1 MNEKLNRFLEEGTY
15 SYVALG
21 SFDGLHS
28 GHLSLVNKII
38 ELANENKGRSIVY
51 TFKNHP
57 RTLIKGTTP
66 PKLLMDN
73 ESKEEILESLGVD
86 LIYFEEFNEEYMKL
100 TPEGFI
106 KYLCEKFKV
115 KGIVVGF
122 NYRFGYKNIG
132 NIEMLKE
139 LSTKYGYELY
149 VMEPC
154 NYENEVISSTR
165 IRNELFNGN
174 VDKAMKM
181 LNRPYIIKGKVVH
194 GKKLGRTIGFPTA
207 NIEVDKNMIV
217 PKNGIYATKV
227 YIDGNTYYGATN
239 IGFNPTV
246 NGNKLSIE
254 TNILDFNEDIYGKII
269 KVEFLERIRDERKFS
284 SLEELKNQL
293 KKDTNYVRKNY
304 VCNISECM
312 IK

>member
-57 RTLIKGTTP
+57 RTLIKGATP

-73 ESKEEILESLGVD
+73 ESKEEILEALGVD

-165 IRNELFNGN
+165 IRNELLNGN

-207 NIEVDKNMIV
+207 NLEYSKEALIPRKGVYYTNVQWQDKIY
-217 PKNGIYATKV
+217 KGITSV
-227 YIDGNTYYGATN
+227 GN
-239 IGFNPTV
+239 NPTV
-246 NGNKLSIE
+246 NGDKLTIE
-254 TNILDFNEDIYGKII
+254 TYILDFNNDLYGHNI
-269 KVEFLERIRDERKFS
+269 KVYFIKKIRDEKKFNS
-284 SLEELKNQL
+284 IDDLVIQL
-293 KKDTNYVRKNY
+293 KKDKDYALEEKFFVNL
-304 VCNISECM
+304 
-312 IK
+312 

>member
-1 MNEKLNRFLEEGTY
+1 MNEKLNRFLEEGIY

-57 RTLIKGTTP
+57 RTLIKGATP

-73 ESKEEILESLGVD
+73 ESKEEILEALGVD

-165 IRNELFNGN
+165 IRDELLNGN

-207 NIEVDKNMIV
+207 NLDYSKEALIPRKGVYYTNVQWQGKIY
-217 PKNGIYATKV
+217 KGITSV
-227 YIDGNTYYGATN
+227 GN
-239 IGFNPTV
+239 NPTV
-246 NGNKLSIE
+246 NGDKLTIE
-254 TNILDFNEDIYGKII
+254 TYILDFNNDLYGHNI
-269 KVEFLERIRDERKFS
+269 KVYFIKKIRDEKKFNS
-284 SLEELKNQL
+284 IDDLVIQL
-293 KKDTNYVRKNY
+293 KKDKDYALEEKFFVNL
-304 VCNISECM
+304 
-312 IK
+312 

>member
-38 ELANENKGRSIVY
+38 ELANENKGKSIVY

-57 RTLIKGTTP
+57 RTLIKGATP

-73 ESKEEILESLGVD
+73 ESKEEILEALGVD

-100 TPEGFI
+100 TTEGFI

-122 NYRFGYKNIG
+122 NYRFGYKNVG

-154 NYENEVISSTR
+154 NYEDEVISSTR
-165 IRNELFNGN
+165 IRNELLSGN

-181 LNRPYIIKGKVVH
+181 LNRPYCIKGKVVH
-194 GKKLGRTIGFPTA
+194 GKKLGRAIGFPTA
-207 NIEVDKNMIV
+207 NLDYSKEALI
-217 PKNGIYATKV
+217 PKKGVYYTNVQWQGKIYKGITSV
-227 YIDGNTYYGATN
+227 GN
-239 IGFNPTV
+239 NPTV
-246 NGNKLSIE
+246 NGDKLTIE
-254 TNILDFNEDIYGKII
+254 TYILDFNNDLYGHNI
-269 KVEFLERIRDERKFS
+269 KVYFIKKIRDEKKFNS
-284 SLEELKNQL
+284 IDDLVIQL
-293 KKDTNYVRKNY
+293 KKDKYYALEEKFFVNL
-304 VCNISECM
+304 
-312 IK
+312 

>member
-57 RTLIKGTTP
+57 RTLIKGATP

-73 ESKEEILESLGVD
+73 ESKEEILEALGVD

-165 IRNELFNGN
+165 IRNELLSGN

-181 LNRPYIIKGKVVH
+181 LNRPYCIKGKVVH
-194 GKKLGRTIGFPTA
+194 GKKLGRAIGFPTA
-207 NIEVDKNMIV
+207 NLDYSKEALI
-217 PKNGIYATKV
+217 PKKGVYYTNVQWQGKIYKGITSV
-227 YIDGNTYYGATN
+227 GN
-239 IGFNPTV
+239 NPTV
-246 NGNKLSIE
+246 NGDKLTIE
-254 TNILDFNEDIYGKII
+254 TYILDFNNDLYGHNI
-269 KVEFLERIRDERKFS
+269 KVYFIKKIRDEKKFNS
-284 SLEELKNQL
+284 IDDLVIQL
-293 KKDTNYVRKNY
+293 KKDKYYALEEKFFVNL
-304 VCNISECM
+304 
-312 IK
+312 

>member
-57 RTLIKGTTP
+57 RTLIKGATP

-73 ESKEEILESLGVD
+73 ESKEEILEALGVD

-154 NYENEVISSTR
+154 NYEDEVISSSR
-165 IRNELFNGN
+165 IRNELLNGN
-174 VDKAMKM
+174 INKAMKM
-181 LNRPYIIKGKVVH
+181 LNRPYFIKGKVVH

-207 NIEVDKNMIV
+207 NLDYSKEALIPRKGVYYTNVQWQGKIY
-217 PKNGIYATKV
+217 KGITSV
-227 YIDGNTYYGATN
+227 GN
-239 IGFNPTV
+239 NPTV
-246 NGNKLSIE
+246 NGDKLTIE
-254 TNILDFNEDIYGKII
+254 TYILDFNNDLYGHNI
-269 KVEFLERIRDERKFS
+269 KVYFIKKIRDEKKFNS
-284 SLEELKNQL
+284 IDDLVIQL
-293 KKDTNYVRKNY
+293 KKDKNY
-304 VCNISECM
+304 ALEEKFFVNL
-312 IK
+312 

>member
-57 RTLIKGTTP
+57 RTLIKGATP

-73 ESKEEILESLGVD
+73 ESKEEILEALGVD

-165 IRNELFNGN
+165 IRDELLNGN

-207 NIEVDKNMIV
+207 NLDYSKEALIPRKGVYYTNVQWQGKIY
-217 PKNGIYATKV
+217 KGITSV
-227 YIDGNTYYGATN
+227 GN
-239 IGFNPTV
+239 NPTV
-246 NGNKLSIE
+246 NGDKLTIE
-254 TNILDFNEDIYGKII
+254 TYILDFNNDLYGHNI
-269 KVEFLERIRDERKFS
+269 KVYFIKKIRDEKKFNS
-284 SLEELKNQL
+284 IDDLVIQLNKDKDYALEEKFFVNL
-293 KKDTNYVRKNY
+293 
-304 VCNISECM
+304 
-312 IK
+312 

>member
-154 NYENEVISSTR
+154 NYEDEVISSTR

-181 LNRPYIIKGKVVH
+181 LNRPY
-194 GKKLGRTIGFPTA
+194 L
-207 NIEVDKNMIV
+207 
-217 PKNGIYATKV
+217 
-227 YIDGNTYYGATN
+227 
-239 IGFNPTV
+239 
-246 NGNKLSIE
+246 L
-254 TNILDFNEDIYGKII
+254 
-269 KVEFLERIRDERKFS
+269 
-284 SLEELKNQL
+284 
-293 KKDTNYVRKNY
+293 
-304 VCNISECM
+304 
-312 IK
+312 

>member
-38 ELANENKGRSIVY
+38 ELANENKDRSIVY

-57 RTLIKGTTP
+57 RTLIKGATS

-73 ESKEEILESLGVD
+73 ESKEEILEALGVD

-132 NIEMLKE
+132 NIKMLKE

-165 IRNELFNGN
+165 IRNELLNGN

-207 NIEVDKNMIV
+207 NLDYSKEALIPRKGVYYTNVQWQDKIY
-217 PKNGIYATKV
+217 KGITSV
-227 YIDGNTYYGATN
+227 GN
-239 IGFNPTV
+239 NPTV
-246 NGNKLSIE
+246 NGDKLTIE
-254 TNILDFNEDIYGKII
+254 TYILDFNNDLYGHNI
-269 KVEFLERIRDERKFS
+269 KVYFIKKIRDEKKFNS
-284 SLEELKNQL
+284 IDDLVIQL
-293 KKDTNYVRKNY
+293 KKDKDYALEEKFFVNL
-304 VCNISECM
+304 
-312 IK
+312 

>member
-57 RTLIKGTTP
+57 RTLIKGATP

-73 ESKEEILESLGVD
+73 ESKEEILEALGVD

-132 NIEMLKE
+132 NIKMLKE

-165 IRNELFNGN
+165 IRNELLNGN

-207 NIEVDKNMIV
+207 NLDYSKEALIPRKGVYYTNVQWQDKIY
-217 PKNGIYATKV
+217 KGITSV
-227 YIDGNTYYGATN
+227 GN
-239 IGFNPTV
+239 NPTV
-246 NGNKLSIE
+246 NGDKLTIE
-254 TNILDFNEDIYGKII
+254 TYILDFNNDLYGHNI
-269 KVEFLERIRDERKFS
+269 KVYFIKKIRDEKKFNS
-284 SLEELKNQL
+284 IDDLVIQL
-293 KKDTNYVRKNY
+293 KKDKDYALEEKFFVNL
-304 VCNISECM
+304 
-312 IK
+312 

>member
-1 MNEKLNRFLEEGTY
+1 MNDKLNRFLEEGTY

-57 RTLIKGTTP
+57 RTLIKGATP

-73 ESKEEILESLGVD
+73 ESKEEILEALGVD

-165 IRNELFNGN
+165 IRDELLNGN

-207 NIEVDKNMIV
+207 NLDYSKEALIPRKGVYYTNVQWQGKIY
-217 PKNGIYATKV
+217 KGITSV
-227 YIDGNTYYGATN
+227 GN
-239 IGFNPTV
+239 NPTV
-246 NGNKLSIE
+246 NGDKLTIE
-254 TNILDFNEDIYGKII
+254 TYILDFNNDLYGHNI
-269 KVEFLERIRDERKFS
+269 KVYFIKKIRDEKKFNS
-284 SLEELKNQL
+284 IDDLVIQL
-293 KKDTNYVRKNY
+293 KKDKDYALEEKFFVNL
-304 VCNISECM
+304 
-312 IK
+312 

>member
-57 RTLIKGTTP
+57 RTLIKGATP

-73 ESKEEILESLGVD
+73 ESKEEILEALGVD

-165 IRNELFNGN
+165 IRDELLNGN
-174 VDKAMKM
+174 LDKAMKM

-207 NIEVDKNMIV
+207 NLDYSKEALIPRKGVYYTNVQWQGKIY
-217 PKNGIYATKV
+217 KGITSV
-227 YIDGNTYYGATN
+227 GN
-239 IGFNPTV
+239 NPTV
-246 NGNKLSIE
+246 NGDKLTIE
-254 TNILDFNEDIYGKII
+254 TYILDFNNDLYGHNI
-269 KVEFLERIRDERKFS
+269 KVYFIKKIRDEKKFNS
-284 SLEELKNQL
+284 IDDLVIQL
-293 KKDTNYVRKNY
+293 KKDKDYALEEKFFVNL
-304 VCNISECM
+304 
-312 IK
+312 

>member
-73 ESKEEILESLGVD
+73 ESKEEILEALGVD

-154 NYENEVISSTR
+154 NYEDEVISSTR

-207 NIEVDKNMIV
+207 NLDYSKEILIPSKGVYYTNVEWQGKIY
-217 PKNGIYATKV
+217 KGITSV
-227 YIDGNTYYGATN
+227 GN
-239 IGFNPTV
+239 NPTV
-246 NGNKLSIE
+246 NGNKLTIE
-254 TNILDFNEDIYGKII
+254 TYILDFNNDLYGHNI
-269 KVEFLERIRDERKFS
+269 KVYFIKKIRDEKKFNS
-284 SLEELKNQL
+284 IDDLVIQL
-293 KKDTNYVRKNY
+293 KKDKNY
-304 VCNISECM
+304 ALEEKFFVNL
-312 IK
+312 

>member
-1 MNEKLNRFLEEGTY
+1 MNEKLNRFLEECTY

-38 ELANENKGRSIVY
+38 ELANENKGKSIVY

-57 RTLIKGTTP
+57 RTLIKGATP

-73 ESKEEILESLGVD
+73 ESKEEILEALGVD

-122 NYRFGYKNIG
+122 NYRFGYKNVG

-154 NYENEVISSTR
+154 NYEDEVISSTR
-165 IRNELFNGN
+165 IRNELLSGN

-181 LNRPYIIKGKVVH
+181 LNRPYCIKGKVVH
-194 GKKLGRTIGFPTA
+194 GKKLGRAIGFPTA
-207 NIEVDKNMIV
+207 NLDYSKEALI
-217 PKNGIYATKV
+217 PKKGVYYTNVQWQGKIYKGITSV
-227 YIDGNTYYGATN
+227 GN
-239 IGFNPTV
+239 NPTV
-246 NGNKLSIE
+246 NGDKLTIE
-254 TNILDFNEDIYGKII
+254 TYILDFNNDLYGHNI
-269 KVEFLERIRDERKFS
+269 KVYFIKKIRDEKKFNS
-284 SLEELKNQL
+284 IDDLVIQL
-293 KKDTNYVRKNY
+293 KKDKYYALEEKFFVNL
-304 VCNISECM
+304 
-312 IK
+312 

>member
-57 RTLIKGTTP
+57 RTLIKGATP

-73 ESKEEILESLGVD
+73 ESKEEILEALGVD

-165 IRNELFNGN
+165 IRNELLNGN

-207 NIEVDKNMIV
+207 NLDYSKEALIPRKGVYYTNVQWQGKIY
-217 PKNGIYATKV
+217 KGITSV
-227 YIDGNTYYGATN
+227 GN
-239 IGFNPTV
+239 NPTV
-246 NGNKLSIE
+246 NGDKLTIE
-254 TNILDFNEDIYGKII
+254 TYILDFNNDLYGHNI
-269 KVEFLERIRDERKFS
+269 KVYFIKKIRDEKKFNS
-284 SLEELKNQL
+284 IDDLVIQL
-293 KKDTNYVRKNY
+293 KKDKDYALEEKFFVNL
-304 VCNISECM
+304 
-312 IK
+312 

>member
-57 RTLIKGTTP
+57 RTLIKGATP

-73 ESKEEILESLGVD
+73 ESKEEILEALGVD

-132 NIEMLKE
+132 NIKMLKE

-165 IRNELFNGN
+165 IRNELLNGN

-181 LNRPYIIKGKVVH
+181 LNRHYIIKGKVVH

-207 NIEVDKNMIV
+207 NLDYSKEALIPRKGVYYTNVQWQDKIY
-217 PKNGIYATKV
+217 KGITSV
-227 YIDGNTYYGATN
+227 GN
-239 IGFNPTV
+239 NPTV
-246 NGNKLSIE
+246 NGDKLTIE
-254 TNILDFNEDIYGKII
+254 TYILDFNNDLYGHNI
-269 KVEFLERIRDERKFS
+269 KVYFIKKIRDEKKFNS
-284 SLEELKNQL
+284 IDDLVIQL
-293 KKDTNYVRKNY
+293 KKDKDYALEEKFFVNL
-304 VCNISECM
+304 
-312 IK
+312 

>member
-38 ELANENKGRSIVY
+38 ELANENKGKSIVY

-57 RTLIKGTTP
+57 RTLIKGATP

-73 ESKEEILESLGVD
+73 ESKEEILEALGVD

-122 NYRFGYKNIG
+122 NYRFGYKNVG

-154 NYENEVISSTR
+154 NYEDEVISSTR
-165 IRNELFNGN
+165 IRNELLSGN

-181 LNRPYIIKGKVVH
+181 LNRPYCIKGKVVH
-194 GKKLGRTIGFPTA
+194 GKKLGRAIGFPTA
-207 NIEVDKNMIV
+207 NLDYSKEALI
-217 PKNGIYATKV
+217 PKKGVYYTNVQWQGKIYKGITSV
-227 YIDGNTYYGATN
+227 GN
-239 IGFNPTV
+239 NPTV
-246 NGNKLSIE
+246 NGDKLTIE
-254 TNILDFNEDIYGKII
+254 TYILDFNNDLYGHNI
-269 KVEFLERIRDERKFS
+269 KVYFIKKIRDEKKFNS
-284 SLEELKNQL
+284 IDDFVIQL
-293 KKDTNYVRKNY
+293 KKDKYYALEEKFFVNL
-304 VCNISECM
+304 
-312 IK
+312 

>member
-57 RTLIKGTTP
+57 RTLIKGATP

-73 ESKEEILESLGVD
+73 ESKEEILEALGVD

-165 IRNELFNGN
+165 IRNELLNGN

-207 NIEVDKNMIV
+207 NLDYSKEALIPRKGVYYTNVQWQDKIY
-217 PKNGIYATKV
+217 KGITSV
-227 YIDGNTYYGATN
+227 GN
-239 IGFNPTV
+239 NPTV
-246 NGNKLSIE
+246 NGDKLTIE
-254 TNILDFNEDIYGKII
+254 TYILDFNNDLYGHNI
-269 KVEFLERIRDERKFS
+269 KVYFIKKIRDEKKFNS
-284 SLEELKNQL
+284 IDDLVIQL
-293 KKDTNYVRKNY
+293 KKDKDYALEEKFFVNL
-304 VCNISECM
+304 
-312 IK
+312 

>member
-38 ELANENKGRSIVY
+38 ELANENKGKSIVY

-57 RTLIKGTTP
+57 RTLIKGATP

-73 ESKEEILESLGVD
+73 ESKEEILEALGVD

-122 NYRFGYKNIG
+122 NYRFGYKNVG

-154 NYENEVISSTR
+154 NYEDEVISSTR
-165 IRNELFNGN
+165 IRNELLSGN

-181 LNRPYIIKGKVVH
+181 LNRPYCIKGKVVH
-194 GKKLGRTIGFPTA
+194 GKKLGRAIGFPTA
-207 NIEVDKNMIV
+207 NLDYSKEALI
-217 PKNGIYATKV
+217 PKKGVYYTNVQWQGKIYKGITSV
-227 YIDGNTYYGATN
+227 GN
-239 IGFNPTV
+239 NPTV
-246 NGNKLSIE
+246 NGDKLTIE
-254 TNILDFNEDIYGKII
+254 TYILDFNNDLYGHNI
-269 KVEFLERIRDERKFS
+269 KVYFIKKIRDEKKFNS
-284 SLEELKNQL
+284 IDDLVIQL
-293 KKDTNYVRKNY
+293 KKDKDYALEEKFFVNL
-304 VCNISECM
+304 
-312 IK
+312 

>member
-154 NYENEVISSTR
+154 NYEDEVISSTR

-207 NIEVDKNMIV
+207 NLDYSKEILIPSKGVYYTNVEWQGKIY
-217 PKNGIYATKV
+217 KGITSV
-227 YIDGNTYYGATN
+227 GN
-239 IGFNPTV
+239 NPTV
-246 NGNKLSIE
+246 NGNKLTIE
-254 TNILDFNEDIYGKII
+254 TYILDFNNDLYGHNI
-269 KVEFLERIRDERKFS
+269 KVYFIKKIRDEKKFNS
-284 SLEELKNQL
+284 IDDLVIQL
-293 KKDTNYVRKNY
+293 KKDKNY
-304 VCNISECM
+304 ALEEKFFVNL
-312 IK
+312 

>member
-38 ELANENKGRSIVY
+38 ELANENKGKSIVY

-57 RTLIKGTTP
+57 RTLIKGATP

-73 ESKEEILESLGVD
+73 ESKEEILEALGVD

-122 NYRFGYKNIG
+122 NYRFGYKNVG

-139 LSTKYGYELY
+139 LSTKYGYEFY

-154 NYENEVISSTR
+154 NYEDEVISSTR
-165 IRNELFNGN
+165 IRNELLSGN

-181 LNRPYIIKGKVVH
+181 LNRPYCIKGKVVH
-194 GKKLGRTIGFPTA
+194 GKKLGRAIGFPTA
-207 NIEVDKNMIV
+207 NLDYSKEALI
-217 PKNGIYATKV
+217 PKKGVYYTNVQWQGKIYKGITSV
-227 YIDGNTYYGATN
+227 GN
-239 IGFNPTV
+239 NPTV
-246 NGNKLSIE
+246 NGDKLTIE
-254 TNILDFNEDIYGKII
+254 TYILDFNNDLYGHNI
-269 KVEFLERIRDERKFS
+269 KVYFIKKIRDEKKFNS
-284 SLEELKNQL
+284 IDDLVIQL
-293 KKDTNYVRKNY
+293 KKDKYYALEEKFFVNL
-304 VCNISECM
+304 
-312 IK
+312 

>member
-207 NIEVDKNMIV
+207 NLDYSKEILIPSKGVYYTNVEWQGKIY
-217 PKNGIYATKV
+217 KGITSV
-227 YIDGNTYYGATN
+227 GN
-239 IGFNPTV
+239 NPTV
-246 NGNKLSIE
+246 NGNKLTIE
-254 TNILDFNEDIYGKII
+254 TYILDFNNDLYGHNI
-269 KVEFLERIRDERKFS
+269 KVYFIKKIRDEKKFNS
-284 SLEELKNQL
+284 IDDLVIQL
-293 KKDTNYVRKNY
+293 KKDKDYALEEKFFVNL
-304 VCNISECM
+304 
-312 IK
+312 

>member
-38 ELANENKGRSIVY
+38 ELANENKGKSIVY

-57 RTLIKGTTP
+57 RTLIKGATP

-73 ESKEEILESLGVD
+73 ESKEEILEALGVD

-122 NYRFGYKNIG
+122 NYRFGYKNVG

-154 NYENEVISSTR
+154 NYEDEVISSTR
-165 IRNELFNGN
+165 IRNELLSGN

-181 LNRPYIIKGKVVH
+181 LNRPYCIKGKVVH
-194 GKKLGRTIGFPTA
+194 GKKLGRAIGFPTA
-207 NIEVDKNMIV
+207 NLDYSKEALI
-217 PKNGIYATKV
+217 PKKGVYYTNVQWQGKIYKGITSV
-227 YIDGNTYYGATN
+227 GN
-239 IGFNPTV
+239 NPTGV
-246 NGNKLSIE
+246 
-254 TNILDFNEDIYGKII
+254 
-269 KVEFLERIRDERKFS
+269 
-284 SLEELKNQL
+284 SLAPE
-293 KKDTNYVRKNY
+293 V
-304 VCNISECM
+304 I
-312 IK
+312 

>member
-38 ELANENKGRSIVY
+38 ELANENKGKSIVY

-57 RTLIKGTTP
+57 RTLIKGATP

-73 ESKEEILESLGVD
+73 ESKEEILEALGVD

-122 NYRFGYKNIG
+122 NYRFGYKNVG

-154 NYENEVISSTR
+154 NYEDEVISSTR
-165 IRNELFNGN
+165 IRNELLSGN

-181 LNRPYIIKGKVVH
+181 LNRPYCIKGKVVY
-194 GKKLGRTIGFPTA
+194 GKKLGRAIGFPTA
-207 NIEVDKNMIV
+207 NLDYSKEALI
-217 PKNGIYATKV
+217 PKKGVYYTNVQWQGKIYKGITSV
-227 YIDGNTYYGATN
+227 GN
-239 IGFNPTV
+239 NPTV
-246 NGNKLSIE
+246 NGDKLTIE
-254 TNILDFNEDIYGKII
+254 TYILDFNNDLYGHNI
-269 KVEFLERIRDERKFS
+269 KVYFIKKIRDEKKFNS
-284 SLEELKNQL
+284 IDDLVIQL
-293 KKDTNYVRKNY
+293 KKDKYYALEEKFFVNL
-304 VCNISECM
+304 
-312 IK
+312 

>member
-57 RTLIKGTTP
+57 RTLIKGATP

-73 ESKEEILESLGVD
+73 ESKEEILEALGVD

-165 IRNELFNGN
+165 IRDELLNGN

-194 GKKLGRTIGFPTA
+194 GKKLGRTIGFSTA
-207 NIEVDKNMIV
+207 NLDYSKEALIPRKGVYYTNVQWQGKIY
-217 PKNGIYATKV
+217 KGITSV
-227 YIDGNTYYGATN
+227 GN
-239 IGFNPTV
+239 NPTV
-246 NGNKLSIE
+246 NGDKLTIE
-254 TNILDFNEDIYGKII
+254 TYILDFNNDLYGHNI
-269 KVEFLERIRDERKFS
+269 KVYFIKKIRDEKKFNS
-284 SLEELKNQL
+284 IDDLVIQL
-293 KKDTNYVRKNY
+293 KKDKDYALEEKFFVNL
-304 VCNISECM
+304 
-312 IK
+312 

>member
-38 ELANENKGRSIVY
+38 ELANENKGKSIVY

-57 RTLIKGTTP
+57 RTLIKGATP
-66 PKLLMDN
+66 PKLLIDN
-73 ESKEEILESLGVD
+73 ESKEEILEALGVD

-122 NYRFGYKNIG
+122 NYRFGYKNVG

-154 NYENEVISSTR
+154 NYEDEVISSTR
-165 IRNELFNGN
+165 IRNELLSGN

-181 LNRPYIIKGKVVH
+181 LNRPYCIKGKVVH
-194 GKKLGRTIGFPTA
+194 GKKLGRAIGFPTA
-207 NIEVDKNMIV
+207 NLDYSKEALI
-217 PKNGIYATKV
+217 PKKGVYYTNVQWQGKIYKGITSV
-227 YIDGNTYYGATN
+227 GN
-239 IGFNPTV
+239 NPTV
-246 NGNKLSIE
+246 NGDKLTIE
-254 TNILDFNEDIYGKII
+254 TYILDFNNDLYGHNI
-269 KVEFLERIRDERKFS
+269 KVYFIKKIRDEKKFNS
-284 SLEELKNQL
+284 IDDLVIQL
-293 KKDTNYVRKNY
+293 KKDKYYALEEKFFVNL
-304 VCNISECM
+304 
-312 IK
+312 

>member
-38 ELANENKGRSIVY
+38 ELANENKGKSIVY

-57 RTLIKGTTP
+57 RTLIKGATP

-73 ESKEEILESLGVD
+73 ESKEEILEALGVD

-122 NYRFGYKNIG
+122 NYRFGYKNVG

-154 NYENEVISSTR
+154 NYEDEVISSTR
-165 IRNELFNGN
+165 IRNELLSGN

-181 LNRPYIIKGKVVH
+181 LNRPYCIKGKVVH
-194 GKKLGRTIGFPTA
+194 GKKLGRAIGFPTA
-207 NIEVDKNMIV
+207 NLDYSKEALI
-217 PKNGIYATKV
+217 PKKGVYYTNVQWQGKIYKGITSV
-227 YIDGNTYYGATN
+227 GN
-239 IGFNPTV
+239 NPTV
-246 NGNKLSIE
+246 NGDKLTIE
-254 TNILDFNEDIYGKII
+254 TYILDFNNDLYGHNI
-269 KVEFLERIRDERKFS
+269 KVCFIKKIRDEKKFNS
-284 SLEELKNQL
+284 IDDLVIQL
-293 KKDTNYVRKNY
+293 KKDKYYALEEKFFVNL
-304 VCNISECM
+304 
-312 IK
+312 

>member
-38 ELANENKGRSIVY
+38 ELANENKGKSIVY

-57 RTLIKGTTP
+57 RTLIKGATP

-73 ESKEEILESLGVD
+73 ESKEEILEALGVD

-122 NYRFGYKNIG
+122 NYRFGYKNVG

-154 NYENEVISSTR
+154 NYEDEVISSTR
-165 IRNELFNGN
+165 IRNELLSGN

-181 LNRPYIIKGKVVH
+181 LNRPYCIKGKVVH
-194 GKKLGRTIGFPTA
+194 GKKLGRAIGFPTA
-207 NIEVDKNMIV
+207 NLDYSKEALI
-217 PKNGIYATKV
+217 PKKGVYYTKV
-227 YIDGNTYYGATN
+227 QWQGKIYKGITSVGN
-239 IGFNPTV
+239 NPTV
-246 NGNKLSIE
+246 NGDKLTIE
-254 TNILDFNEDIYGKII
+254 TYILDFNNDLYGHNI
-269 KVEFLERIRDERKFS
+269 KVCFIKKIRDEKKFNS
-284 SLEELKNQL
+284 IDDLVIQL
-293 KKDTNYVRKNY
+293 KKDKYYALEEKFFVNL
-304 VCNISECM
+304 
-312 IK
+312 

>member
-57 RTLIKGTTP
+57 RTLIKGATP

-73 ESKEEILESLGVD
+73 ESKEEILEALGVD

-165 IRNELFNGN
+165 IRDELLNGN

-207 NIEVDKNMIV
+207 NLDYSKEALIPRKGVYYTNVQWQGKIY
-217 PKNGIYATKV
+217 KGITSV
-227 YIDGNTYYGATN
+227 GN
-239 IGFNPTV
+239 NPTV
-246 NGNKLSIE
+246 NGDKLTIE
-254 TNILDFNEDIYGKII
+254 TYILDFNNDLYGHNI
-269 KVEFLERIRDERKFS
+269 KVYFIKKIRDEKKFNS
-284 SLEELKNQL
+284 I
-293 KKDTNYVRKNY
+293 DD
-304 VCNISECM
+304 
-312 IK
+312 

>member
-38 ELANENKGRSIVY
+38 ELANENKGKSIVY

-57 RTLIKGTTP
+57 RTLIKGATP

-73 ESKEEILESLGVD
+73 ESKEEILEALGVD

-122 NYRFGYKNIG
+122 NYRFGYKNVG

-154 NYENEVISSTR
+154 NYEDEVISSTR
-165 IRNELFNGN
+165 IRNELLSGN

-181 LNRPYIIKGKVVH
+181 LNRPYCIKGKVVH
-194 GKKLGRTIGFPTA
+194 GKKLGRAIGFPTA
-207 NIEVDKNMIV
+207 NLDYSKEALI
-217 PKNGIYATKV
+217 PKKGVYYTNVQWQGKIYKGITSV
-227 YIDGNTYYGATN
+227 GN
-239 IGFNPTV
+239 NPTV
-246 NGNKLSIE
+246 NGDKLTIE
-254 TNILDFNEDIYGKII
+254 TYILDFNNDLYGHNI
-269 KVEFLERIRDERKFS
+269 KVYFIKKIRDEKKFNS
-284 SLEELKNQL
+284 IDDLVMQL
-293 KKDTNYVRKNY
+293 KKDKYYALEEKFFVNL
-304 VCNISECM
+304 
-312 IK
+312 

>member
-73 ESKEEILESLGVD
+73 ESKEEILEALGVD

-207 NIEVDKNMIV
+207 NLDYSKEILIPSKGVYYTNVEWQGKIY
-217 PKNGIYATKV
+217 KGITSV
-227 YIDGNTYYGATN
+227 GN
-239 IGFNPTV
+239 NPTV
-246 NGNKLSIE
+246 NGNKLTIE
-254 TNILDFNEDIYGKII
+254 TYILDFNNDLYGHNI
-269 KVEFLERIRDERKFS
+269 KVYFIKKIRDEKKFNS
-284 SLEELKNQL
+284 IDDLVIQL
-293 KKDTNYVRKNY
+293 KKDKNY
-304 VCNISECM
+304 ALEEKFFVNL
-312 IK
+312 

>member
-73 ESKEEILESLGVD
+73 ESKEEVLEALGVD

-106 KYLCEKFKV
+106 KYLCKKFKV

-165 IRNELFNGN
+165 IRNELLNGN
-174 VDKAMKM
+174 INKAMKM
-181 LNRPYIIKGKVVH
+181 LNRPYFIKGKVVH

-207 NIEVDKNMIV
+207 NLDYSKEALIPRKGVYYTNVQWQGKIY
-217 PKNGIYATKV
+217 KGITSV
-227 YIDGNTYYGATN
+227 GN
-239 IGFNPTV
+239 NPTV
-246 NGNKLSIE
+246 NGDKLTIE
-254 TNILDFNEDIYGKII
+254 TYILDFNNDLYGHNI
-269 KVEFLERIRDERKFS
+269 KVYFIKKIRDEKKFNS
-284 SLEELKNQL
+284 IDDLVIQL
-293 KKDTNYVRKNY
+293 KKDKNY
-304 VCNISECM
+304 ALEEKFFVSL
-312 IK
+312 

>member
-57 RTLIKGTTP
+57 RTLIKGATP

-73 ESKEEILESLGVD
+73 ESKEEILEALGVD

-139 LSTKYGYELY
+139 LSDKYGYELY

-165 IRNELFNGN
+165 IRDELLNGN

-207 NIEVDKNMIV
+207 NLDYSKEALIPRKGVYYTNVQWQGKIY
-217 PKNGIYATKV
+217 KGITSV
-227 YIDGNTYYGATN
+227 GN
-239 IGFNPTV
+239 NPTV
-246 NGNKLSIE
+246 NGDKLTIE
-254 TNILDFNEDIYGKII
+254 TYILDFNNDLYGHNI
-269 KVEFLERIRDERKFS
+269 KVYFIKKIRDEKKFNS
-284 SLEELKNQL
+284 IDDLVIQL
-293 KKDTNYVRKNY
+293 KKDKDYALEEKFFVNL
-304 VCNISECM
+304 
-312 IK
+312 

>member
-57 RTLIKGTTP
+57 RTLIKGATP

-73 ESKEEILESLGVD
+73 ESKEEILEALGVD

-122 NYRFGYKNIG
+122 NYRFGYKNVG

-165 IRNELFNGN
+165 IRDELLNGN

-207 NIEVDKNMIV
+207 NLDYSKEALIPRKGVYYTNVQWQGKIY
-217 PKNGIYATKV
+217 KGITSV
-227 YIDGNTYYGATN
+227 GN
-239 IGFNPTV
+239 NPTV
-246 NGNKLSIE
+246 NGDKLTIE
-254 TNILDFNEDIYGKII
+254 TYILDFNNDLYGHNI
-269 KVEFLERIRDERKFS
+269 KVYFIKKIRDEKKFNS
-284 SLEELKNQL
+284 IDDLVIQL
-293 KKDTNYVRKNY
+293 KKDKDYALEEKFFVNL
-304 VCNISECM
+304 
-312 IK
+312 

>member
-38 ELANENKGRSIVY
+38 ELANENKGKSIVY

-57 RTLIKGTTP
+57 RTLIKGATP

-73 ESKEEILESLGVD
+73 ESKEEILEALGVD

-122 NYRFGYKNIG
+122 NYRFGYKNVG

-154 NYENEVISSTR
+154 NYEDEVISSTR
-165 IRNELFNGN
+165 IRNELLSGN

-181 LNRPYIIKGKVVH
+181 LNRPYCIKGKVVH
-194 GKKLGRTIGFPTA
+194 GKKLGRAIGFPTA
-207 NIEVDKNMIV
+207 NLDYSKEALI
-217 PKNGIYATKV
+217 PKKGVYYTNVQWQGKIYKGITSV
-227 YIDGNTYYGATN
+227 GN
-239 IGFNPTV
+239 NPTV
-246 NGNKLSIE
+246 NGDKLTIE
-254 TNILDFNEDIYGKII
+254 TYILDFNNDLYGHNI
-269 KVEFLERIRDERKFS
+269 KVYFIKKIRDEKKFNS
-284 SLEELKNQL
+284 IDDLVIQL
-293 KKDTNYVRKNY
+293 KKDKYYALEEKFFVNL
-304 VCNISECM
+304 
-312 IK
+312 

>member
-57 RTLIKGTTP
+57 RTLIKGATP

-73 ESKEEILESLGVD
+73 ESKEEILEALGVD

-165 IRNELFNGN
+165 IRDELLNGN

-207 NIEVDKNMIV
+207 NLDYSKEALIPRKGVYYTNVQWQGKIY
-217 PKNGIYATKV
+217 KGITSV
-227 YIDGNTYYGATN
+227 GN
-239 IGFNPTV
+239 NPTV
-246 NGNKLSIE
+246 NGDKLTIE
-254 TNILDFNEDIYGKII
+254 TYILDFNNDLYGHNI
-269 KVEFLERIRDERKFS
+269 KVYFIKKIRDEKKFNS
-284 SLEELKNQL
+284 IDDLVIQL
-293 KKDTNYVRKNY
+293 KKDKYYALEEKFFVNL
-304 VCNISECM
+304 
-312 IK
+312 

>member
-38 ELANENKGRSIVY
+38 ELANENKGKSIVY

-57 RTLIKGTTP
+57 RTLIKGATP

-73 ESKEEILESLGVD
+73 ESKEEILEALGVD

-100 TPEGFI
+100 TPEVFI

-122 NYRFGYKNIG
+122 NYRFGYKNVG

-154 NYENEVISSTR
+154 NYEDEVISSTR
-165 IRNELFNGN
+165 IRNELLSGN

-181 LNRPYIIKGKVVH
+181 LNRPYCIKGKVVH
-194 GKKLGRTIGFPTA
+194 GKKLGRAIGFPTA
-207 NIEVDKNMIV
+207 NLDYSKEALI
-217 PKNGIYATKV
+217 PKKGVYYTNVQWQGKIYKGITSV
-227 YIDGNTYYGATN
+227 GN
-239 IGFNPTV
+239 NPTV
-246 NGNKLSIE
+246 NGDKLTIE
-254 TNILDFNEDIYGKII
+254 TYILDFNNDLYGHNI
-269 KVEFLERIRDERKFS
+269 KVYFIKKIRDEKKFNS
-284 SLEELKNQL
+284 IDDLVIQL
-293 KKDTNYVRKNY
+293 KKDKYYALEEKFFVNL
-304 VCNISECM
+304 
-312 IK
+312 